1 MLPKKLRLVTEKEIT
16 KAYKTKFR
24 HKTKYFSTL
33 INFKS
38 EPKYLVVI
46 SKKISKSAVIRH
58 RIKRK
63 FTVAIANCLLVWL
76 QDNKIPKAS
85 LIFTVNSL
93 EMLYLKPIEM
103 QQQIFQH
110 IHLLV
115 KK

>member
-24 HKTKYFSTL
+24 YKTKYFSSL
-33 INFKS
+33 INFRS

-63 FTVAIANCLLVWL
+63 FTVAIDGWL
-76 QDNKIPKAS
+76 KISQIPKAS
-85 LIFTVNSL
+85 LIFTINSL

-103 QQQIFQH
+103 QEQITNH
-110 IHLLV
+110 INLLV